1 MDIFGLKWSDWGGY
15 RTFSRHPMEMVGVD
29 LSTLSFH
36 EPESL
41 PLLAFKPF
49 AGRFG
54 EVTEPSFLTIFG
66 PNLPTL
72 GVYGTVF

>member
-1 MDIFGLKWSDWGGY
+1 MD
-15 RTFSRHPMEMVGVD
+15 MVGVD

-41 PLLAFKPF
+41 PLLAFEPF

-66 PNLPTL
+66 LKL
-72 GVYGTVF
+72 AHIGGLWDSVF